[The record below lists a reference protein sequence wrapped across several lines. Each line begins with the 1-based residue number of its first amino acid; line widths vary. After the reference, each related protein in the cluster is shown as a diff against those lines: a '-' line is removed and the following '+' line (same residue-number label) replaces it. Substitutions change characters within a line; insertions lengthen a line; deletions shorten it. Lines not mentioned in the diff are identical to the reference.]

1 MASALRPIALAA
13 MPTTAPLGPS
23 LMDRLA
29 SIPPVGWL
37 VIAALLAVF
46 VRWVQ
51 IRLATAGGPDEY
63 AARNTM
69 TDIFV
74 SMRRAAAGAINTIA
88 DARTAA
94 ASANMVLRDVD
105 PTAIDPRRIILH
117 DDRPVRPIAAF
128 PRMIRGRLVLLGTGR
143 IVLVSE
149 SAFEKLLEADE
160 ALAGRKT
167 SDLEEDN
174 HGEKRD

>member
-1 MASALRPIALAA
+1 

-23 LMDRLA
+23 LIDRLT

-51 IRLATAGGPDEY
+51 IRLATAGGPDEP

-69 TDIFV
+69 TDIYLAI
-74 SMRRAAAGAINTIA
+74 RREAASATNTIA
-88 DARTAA
+88 DARIAA
-94 ASANMVLRDVD
+94 ARANMVLRDVD

-149 SAFEKLLEADE
+149 SAFEKLLEADD
-160 ALAGRKT
+160 ALAGRKAA
-167 SDLEEDN
+167 DPEEDD
-174 HGEKRD
+174 HGQKRD